1 MPSTRKR
8 RSFQITGRFFEGTAI
23 ATFFDWY
30 KLFFKEDLW
39 EFTSRALK
47 TIYWPVYLS
56 HKGASP
62 EVVATARREAL
73 TRCGELIDE
82 LLASG
87 NDAVPL
93 DDAPSVH
100 AVNFDD
106 NNPF

>member
-8 RSFQITGRFFEGTAI
+8 KSFQITGRFFEGTAI

-30 KLFFKEDLW
+30 KQFFKEELW

-47 TIYWPVYLS
+47 TIFWPVYLS

-82 LLASG
+82 LVASG
-87 NDAVPL
+87 NTAFPQKDS
-93 DDAPSVH
+93 PSIP
-100 AVNFDD
+100 VNDFDD